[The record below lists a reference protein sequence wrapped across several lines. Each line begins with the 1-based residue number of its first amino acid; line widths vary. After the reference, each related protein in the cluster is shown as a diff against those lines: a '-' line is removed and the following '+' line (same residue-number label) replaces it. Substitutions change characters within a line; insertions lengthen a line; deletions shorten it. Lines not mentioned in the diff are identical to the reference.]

1 MTCLRGASAVA
12 EVLKARSDAPVRVL
26 VVWEPVLPTD
36 WGSPSPS
43 LTAFVADRRATH
55 FFDRDRRLSA
65 SMGGPAMVQKLA
77 ADSKIEFEM
86 KDVIWDVAFVY
97 PPGARWGD
105 RAASARAPV
114 VDFGGDLSAALA
126 VR

>member
-12 EVLKARSDAPVRVL
+12 DILKARPDAPVRVL
-26 VVWEPVLPTD
+26 VIWEPVLPTD

-43 LTAFVADRRATH
+43 LTAFVADRRAIH
-55 FFDRDRRLSA
+55 FFDRERRLSV
-65 SMGGPAMVQKLA
+65 SMGGPGAVEKLA
-77 ADSKIEFEM
+77 AQSKIEFRM

-105 RAASARAPV
+105 RAAAALAPV
-114 VDFGGDLSAALA
+114 VDFGEDLSAALA
-126 VR
+126 R

>member
-12 EVLKARSDAPVRVL
+12 DVLKAHPNAAVRVL

-43 LTAFVADRRATH
+43 LTSFVGARREIHFWDRGRK
-55 FFDRDRRLSA
+55 LSA
-65 SMGGPAMVQKLA
+65 SMGGPGA
-77 ADSKIEFEM
+77 ADRLAKESKIEFRM
-86 KDVIWDVAFVY
+86 KDVIWDVAFAY

-105 RAASARAPV
+105 RAAIALAPV
-114 VDFGGDLSAALA
+114 VDFGEDLAAALA
-126 VR
+126 V

>member
-12 EVLKARSDAPVRVL
+12 DALKARPMAGVRAF

-36 WGSPSPS
+36 WGAPSPS
-43 LTAFVADRRATH
+43 LTSFVSDRRAAH
-55 FFDRDRRLSA
+55 FWDRKRRLSA
-65 SMGGPAMVQKLA
+65 AMGGPAAVSKLA
-77 ADSKIEFEM
+77 LESKIEFGM

-105 RAASARAPV
+105 RATTAFAPV
-114 VDFGGDLSAALA
+114 VDFAEELKSALA
-126 VR
+126 R

>member
-12 EVLKARSDAPVRVL
+12 EVLKAHPAAPVSVL

-43 LTAFVADRRATH
+43 LTSFVGDSRAIHFWDRG
-55 FFDRDRRLSA
+55 RRLSA
-65 SMGGPAMVQKLA
+65 SMGGPAA
-77 ADSKIEFEM
+77 ADRLAKETKIDFRM
-86 KDVIWDVAFVY
+86 KDVIWDVALVY

-105 RAASARAPV
+105 RAASSLAPV
-114 VDFGGDLSAALA
+114 VDFGEDLSKALA